1 MTKTHIIIEALD
13 SLDGFEFFTMS
24 IKDMCVY
31 FRVYAKS
38 KGDSIRIDHRWLNG
52 LLEGYDT
59 EGLDFEMISDNPHY
73 LDFIDAFFEKLH
85 SSKFEIQLK
94 LEAAKSMP
102 EVSKRLQMLGN
113 HWDVKK
119 HWNSTIPVKPINT
132 LTINAIRLEMPQLSG
147 VQLISTE
154 QDALNLEQ
162 QILEKY
168 AEYLDFEPLSGTS
181 TENS

>member
-1 MTKTHIIIEALD
+1 
-13 SLDGFEFFTMS
+13 
-24 IKDMCVY
+24 
-31 FRVYAKS
+31 
-38 KGDSIRIDHRWLNG
+38 
-52 LLEGYDT
+52 
-59 EGLDFEMISDNPHY
+59 
-73 LDFIDAFFEKLH
+73 
-85 SSKFEIQLK
+85 
-94 LEAAKSMP
+94 
-102 EVSKRLQMLGN
+102 MLGN